1 MNILAW
7 TSKAYGK
14 RQNHQVMVQPVPVQ
28 HIARLATFARTIYLG
43 LSQDHLMHTLT
54 SYLRLPVAMLVL
66 FLAGLTSCIDNK
78 CAKIDCGDLGTC
90 FDGTCLCD
98 LGYEG
103 EDCKTEVRAKFID
116 YWHSENYG
124 CNGLNGAIL
133 NFRIE
138 PGAGITDVK
147 IFFQSGSEVLIH
159 GIVDKHVI
167 TIPLQNYGT
176 TTMTG
181 TITLLD
187 NDMLDMAVKI
197 NNQITILTC
206 SCQAMRV

>member
-1 MNILAW
+1 MLHVNFTFMSW
-7 TSKAYGK
+7 S
-14 RQNHQVMVQPVPVQ
+14 
-28 HIARLATFARTIYLG
+28 RLKPTQKISRLGTFARTIYLG
-43 LSQDHLMHTLT
+43 LLQHNLMNSLT
-54 SYLRLPVAMLVL
+54 SFLRLSVAILVL

-90 FDGTCLCD
+90 FDGICLCD

-103 EDCKTEVRAKFID
+103 EGCNTEVRAKFID
-116 YWHSENYG
+116 HWHSENYG
-124 CNGLNGAIL
+124 CNGLNSAII

-159 GIVDKHVI
+159 GTCDKNVI

-176 TTMTG
+176 TTMVG

-187 NDMLDMAVKI
+187 NDILDMAVQI
-197 NNQITILTC
+197 NNQITLLTC